1 MIEGGGAGASA
12 AVGASAELERARLL
26 HALGVDLLA
35 ASLPEAAHGFMQRA
49 LRSAPRREAE
59 LVAEIMGS
67 LCVTLNQ
74 LGRHAEALR
83 MAEAA
88 CELLGRRASVQLVAM
103 QHNRSACLEFL
114 GQRALALAATEEGL
128 RLAASLRLGGGDALL
143 GRLRAAQQKL
153 AGQKLAPPHA
163 EGSVPAHQPAKPA
176 AAKGR
181 AGREGPRPAPT
192 AADLGATNAVLAQLL
207 RRLAGTQEQ
216 GRGMAEQVEAL
227 QAQAAREGERRQ
239 RLQSIAGV
247 MAALLGISA
256 DELQSLQAQRDGA
269 LQRLQG
275 LQQARERE
283 AARAREEASKEA
295 PNPSPSP
302 SLGPSPHPSPSP
314 SPSPHRHR
322 HPQPHPIP
330 NPNPKQASKEALAL
344 AEASTREAR
353 ASFDERL
360 AEQARD
366 IGKI

>member
-1 MIEGGGAGASA
+1 MSKSSSLPPLTPPPRGRSTPPDASDPDSTPRGDEKGRRLREKNTKRLPASVSAPLLKADESPSRRSSSESVGVIESGGAGASA

-239 RLQSIAGV
+239 R
-247 MAALLGISA
+247 
-256 DELQSLQAQRDGA
+256 
-269 LQRLQG
+269 
-275 LQQARERE
+275 E
-283 AARAREEASKEA
+283 AK
-295 PNPSPSP
+295 
-302 SLGPSPHPSPSP
+302 
-314 SPSPHRHR
+314 
-322 HPQPHPIP
+322 
-330 NPNPKQASKEALAL
+330 
-344 AEASTREAR
+344 
-353 ASFDERL
+353 
-360 AEQARD
+360 
-366 IGKI
+366 

>member
-1 MIEGGGAGASA
+1 MSKSSSLPPLTPPPRGRSTPPDASDPDSTPRGDEKGRRLREKNTKRLPASVSAPLLKADESPSRRSSSESVGVIAGGGAGASA

-83 MAEAA
+83 MAQAA

-181 AGREGPRPAPT
+181 TGREGPNQVHPSPEPQPRLTLAP
-192 AADLGATNAVLAQLL
+192 GAP
-207 RRLAGTQEQ
+207 RLT
-216 GRGMAEQVEAL
+216 L
-227 QAQAAREGERRQ
+227 
-239 RLQSIAGV
+239 
-247 MAALLGISA
+247 
-256 DELQSLQAQRDGA
+256 
-269 LQRLQG
+269 
-275 LQQARERE
+275 
-283 AARAREEASKEA
+283 A
-295 PNPSPSP
+295 PNP
-302 SLGPSPHPSPSP
+302 HPS
-314 SPSPHRHR
+314 
-322 HPQPHPIP
+322 
-330 NPNPKQASKEALAL
+330 
-344 AEASTREAR
+344 
-353 ASFDERL
+353 
-360 AEQARD
+360 
-366 IGKI
+366 